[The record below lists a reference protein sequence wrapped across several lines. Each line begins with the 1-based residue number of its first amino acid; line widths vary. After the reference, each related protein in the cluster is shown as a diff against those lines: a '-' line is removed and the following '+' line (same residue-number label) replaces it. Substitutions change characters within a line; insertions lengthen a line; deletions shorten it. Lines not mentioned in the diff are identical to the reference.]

1 MVHDPISS
9 GLNSS
14 LVSYKLLMVGDCVP
28 MIALCIES
36 RMNRREIGSFEV
48 SNKDT
53 RNRKI
58 AGCR

>member
-14 LVSYKLLMVGDCVP
+14 LLSFKLLMVGDYVP
-28 MIALCIES
+28 MVALCKES
-36 RMNRREIGSFEV
+36 YESPRDRELEV
-48 SNKDT
+48 SNEDT

-58 AGCR
+58 AGYR